1 MGISHPFPAQAD
13 HARDVPEMQH
23 WAAIL
28 GRLHAQQRR
37 ALQLAR
43 AAGRGA
49 RRGAGPPGSPP
60 PPASPAP
67 AAAPAAAPAS
77 PRASPRSSADAA
89 APGAEEA
96 AARLRAARGAV
107 AALRRDDADAM
118 VDALRP
124 VGDRRVLHELR
135 VDALGGDGL
144 LHAAALHGAARCC
157 AALLGEFRFPLDGPS
172 LRDGALPLH
181 LAAAGAS
188 RAVVALL
195 LENGADANARSRGA
209 SPVDAAPPTR
219 LVAAA
224 DSTPLHHCALSP
236 LPGRPGIVDAL
247 LSAGADPHRRD
258 EHGSTPLHV
267 ACSRGALDAARALLA
282 AADRAPLDGAAPR
295 ARGVAPEDAAAPY
308 ADRRDYVERFSPLH
322 RLVGCAQ
329 PPDFDPAP
337 LVPDLVAGGA
347 DPDAYSRRGL
357 APAHVAAERGK
368 ARALAALLRAGAD
381 PALPQRGGCHETC
394 VHLAVRHKR
403 LDALRALLDVVGR
416 APAVV
421 DARTTDGSTP
431 LHLAAAV
438 GSREAAEALLDAG
451 ADATA
456 RTLDG
461 DSPLHVAA
469 WTNALPV
476 AEALLARGAEVDAV
490 KRDGSTPLHLCASR
504 GLYGMVTI
512 LLEAGADKRKTT
524 VSGSTPADRAALF
537 RDAGFSGEFEPI
549 ALNSSLPEV
558 LRRRRGIPTSSR
570 FGSKSRSCTNV
581 ARRCSR
587 PPTPL

>member
-1 MGISHPFPAQAD
+1 MVVAAASLAAWARPATTKTSAEKPPLRWVRPFVAVNGAIVAVAVAAAWLERQLRGAAPPSLARAYAACVVACACRDAAVVLFLEFATRAAAHRRRAAAAAAVRVAQALLHRRVARGAGPAGHARAVDPARGARAARRRAAAPQPGAAAPALHLSNERAAVVCRAITGVLAHSPQLRTRLGLGSVPPHAAPRVVLQRPHLVSALAD

-43 AAGRGA
+43 AAGRGS
-49 RRGAGPPGSPP
+49 RRGAGQPGRRRRRV
-60 PPASPAP
+60 AAPAP
-67 AAAPAAAPAS
+67 AAAVDE

-96 AARLRAARGAV
+96 AARLRAARAPRGRRRR
-107 AALRRDDADAM
+107 ALR
-118 VDALRP
+118 
-124 VGDRRVLHELR
+124 
-135 VDALGGDGL
+135 
-144 LHAAALHGAARCC
+144 
-157 AALLGEFRFPLDGPS
+157 
-172 LRDGALPLH
+172 
-181 LAAAGAS
+181 
-188 RAVVALL
+188 
-195 LENGADANARSRGA
+195 
-209 SPVDAAPPTR
+209 
-219 LVAAA
+219 
-224 DSTPLHHCALSP
+224 
-236 LPGRPGIVDAL
+236 
-247 LSAGADPHRRD
+247 
-258 EHGSTPLHV
+258 
-267 ACSRGALDAARALLA
+267 ARALA
-282 AADRAPLDGAAPR
+282 DGAGA
-295 ARGVAPEDAAAPY
+295 ARGVAPEDAATPY

-322 RLVGCAQ
+322 RV
-329 PPDFDPAP
+329 PPGPR
-337 LVPDLVAGGA
+337 AGA
-347 DPDAYSRRGL
+347 RRRG
-357 APAHVAAERGK
+357 ARK
-368 ARALAALLRAGAD
+368 ARALAALPARARTRPCPSGAAATR
-381 PALPQRGGCHETC
+381 PASTSPCATS
-394 VHLAVRHKR
+394 A
-403 LDALRALLDVVGR
+403 DALRALLDVVGR

-438 GSREAAEALLDAG
+438 GSREATEALLDAG

-537 RDAGFSGEFEPI
+537 RDDR
-549 ALNSSLPEV
+549 LVRSL
-558 LRRRRGIPTSSR
+558 S
-570 FGSKSRSCTNV
+570 
-581 ARRCSR
+581 
-587 PPTPL
+587 